1 MTVKPFRN
9 GPIVE
14 RLKVAG
20 KYPKVEGLIEW
31 AAMKA
36 PPATRIALFVIPDRE
51 VARPNEMMGGIHDQ
65 RVARGFRV
73 VIVLKPTVRRDE
85 DASEEL
91 EEEIAKVIGLL
102 AAWTHP
108 DASGPCDYAGGK
120 LLSADGWGIAWG
132 VDFTTA
138 WRLRKGTS

>member
-9 GPIVE
+9 RPIVD
-14 RLKVAG
+14 RLKG
-20 KYPKVEGLIEW
+20 GGYPKVQGLVEW
-31 AAMKA
+31 SRLAAA
-36 PPATRIALFVIPDRE
+36 PAHRVALFVIPERE
-51 VARPNEMMGGIHDQ
+51 VARPNEMTGVHDQ
-65 RVARGFRV
+65 RVARGFKV
-73 VIVLKPTVRRDE
+73 IIVLKPSVRVDD

-91 EEEIAKVIGLL
+91 EEEVAKVIDLIAG
-102 AAWTHP
+102 WTHP